1 MVEEATEAEAIEE
14 VMPTNQA
21 TEDIDLI
28 DLLMIDPELMNVIG
42 INTVMMILN
51 RLYRLV
57 SSIPCSFSILY
68 FG

>member
-51 RLYRLV
+51 RLYRLA